1 MEQVQFDTA
10 GFAIASGF
18 ITAYTTDSAGVFV
31 GAEEQW
37 ISEGCG
43 LAANAYLD
51 PPPEVK
57 QGFAIVRTENGW
69 DYVVDYRGKTFYD
82 KTTRAEVTISEL
94 GEIPENLTA
103 LKPESELCEWNG
115 SKWVINPE
123 KQAELKALQQEQVR
137 QAINALRDNKING
150 GVYVPAIDKWID
162 TDATAERN
170 ILSVKATFDLFGD
183 QEIPWTFADNSVAMI
198 NKEKLLIIWQ
208 VLMQAKTGNHAN
220 ALKHK
225 AMVEQVENPLEYDYS
240 SGWTQTYEEFAGA
253 ANE

>member
-1 MEQVQFDTA
+1 MEQVQFDEQ
-10 GFAIASGF
+10 GFALTSGF
-18 ITAYTTDSAGVFV
+18 VIAYTTDNAGVFT
-31 GAEEQW
+31 GSEEQW
-37 ISEGCG
+37 ISEGGG
-43 LAANAYLD
+43 LATNAYLEQ
-51 PPPEVK
+51 PPVAK
-57 QGFAIVRTENGW
+57 QGFAIIRGNNGW
-69 DYVVDYRGKTFYD
+69 EYIADFRGKTFYE
-82 KTTRAEVTISEL
+82 KTTKAEVTISEL

-115 SKWVINPE
+115 SAWVISEE
-123 KQAELKALQQEQVR
+123 KRLALLESQRQQVR
-137 QAINALRDNKING
+137 DAINALRDNKING

-198 NKEKLLIIWQ
+198 NKEKLLVIWQ
-208 VLMQAKTGNHAN
+208 VLMEAKTGNHAN

-240 SGWTQTYEEFAGA
+240 SGWTQTYEEFTGA
-253 ANE
+253 ANG

>member
-1 MEQVQFDTA
+1 M
-10 GFAIASGF
+10 
-18 ITAYTTDSAGVFV
+18 
-31 GAEEQW
+31 
-37 ISEGCG
+37 
-43 LAANAYLD
+43 
-51 PPPEVK
+51 
-57 QGFAIVRTENGW
+57 
-69 DYVVDYRGKTFYD
+69 
-82 KTTRAEVTISEL
+82 
-94 GEIPENLTA
+94 
-103 LKPESELCEWNG
+103 CEWNG
-115 SKWVINPE
+115 KAWAINPE

-183 QEIPWTFADNSVAMI
+183 QEIPWTFADNSEAMI
-198 NKEKLLIIWQ
+198 DKEKLLIIWQ